1 VYSLP
6 MTVIEYAQIVGSIAG
21 ALLAVLALIGRV
33 VMKPIR
39 KAVQSSFER
48 MLDERLA
55 PLEDTLRELRPNG
68 GSSLADKVIR
78 LEERQSGISQ
88 RLDDVYELVKTL
100 AR

>member
-1 VYSLP
+1 
-6 MTVIEYAQIVGSIAG
+6 MTFVEYAQIVGTLCG
-21 ALLAVLALIGRV
+21 ALLAVLAVIVKLI
-33 VMKPIR
+33 MKPLQR
-39 KAVQSSFER
+39 MQNSAFER
-48 MLDERLA
+48 MLDERLQ
-55 PLEDTLRELRPNG
+55 PLEVTLAELRPNG

>member
-55 PLEDTLRELRPNG
+55 PLER
-68 GSSLADKVIR
+68 
-78 LEERQSGISQ
+78 
-88 RLDDVYELVKTL
+88 
-100 AR
+100 

>member
-1 VYSLP
+1 
-6 MTVIEYAQIVGSIAG
+6 MTALEYAQFVGTLCG
-21 ALLAVLALIGRV
+21 ALLAVIALVAKIIL
-33 VMKPIR
+33 KPIQR
-39 KAVQSSFER
+39 FQQSSFER
-48 MLDERLA
+48 MLDERLS
-55 PLEDTLRELRPNG
+55 PLEETLRELRPNG

>member
-1 VYSLP
+1 
-6 MTVIEYAQIVGSIAG
+6 MTVLEYAQLVGTICG
-21 ALLAVLALIGRV
+21 ALLAVLTLVGKVIY
-33 VMKPIR
+33 KPFKR
-39 KAVQSSFER
+39 AQESAFER
-48 MLDERLA
+48 VLDERLS
-55 PLEDTLRELRPNG
+55 PLEDTLKELRPNG

>member
-1 VYSLP
+1 
-6 MTVIEYAQIVGSIAG
+6 MTFIEYAQIVGTLCGS
-21 ALLAVLALIGRV
+21 LLAVLAVIVKLI
-33 VMKPIR
+33 MKPLQR
-39 KAVQSSFER
+39 AQHSAFER
-48 MLDERLA
+48 MLDERLQ
-55 PLEDTLRELRPNG
+55 PFEITLAELRPNG

>member
-1 VYSLP
+1 
-6 MTVIEYAQIVGSIAG
+6 MTALEYAQFVGTLCG
-21 ALLAVLALIGRV
+21 ALLAVIALVAKIIL
-33 VMKPIR
+33 KPIQR
-39 KAVQSSFER
+39 FQQSSFER
-48 MLDERLA
+48 MLDERLS

>member
-1 VYSLP
+1 
-6 MTVIEYAQIVGSIAG
+6 MTLMEYAQFVGTLCG
-21 ALLAVLALIGRV
+21 ALLAVLALVAKVI
-33 VMKPIR
+33 MKPIQR
-39 KAVQSSFER
+39 HQQSSFER

-55 PLEDTLRELRPNG
+55 PLEETLRELRPNG

-88 RLDDVYELVKTL
+88 RLDDVYDIVKTL

>member
-1 VYSLP
+1 
-6 MTVIEYAQIVGSIAG
+6 MTLVEYAQVVGTLCG
-21 ALLAVLALIGRV
+21 ALLAVFGVIV
-33 VMKPIR
+33 KVIMKPIQR
-39 KAVQSSFER
+39 AQESRFER
-48 MLDERLA
+48 MLDNRLK
-55 PLEDTLRELRPNG
+55 PMEMTLCELRPNG

>member
-1 VYSLP
+1 
-6 MTVIEYAQIVGSIAG
+6 MTVMEYAQILGTISA
-21 ALLAVLALIGRV
+21 ALLAVLALVGKVI
-33 VMKPIR
+33 MKPIQR
-39 KAVQSSFER
+39 AVQSNFER

>member
-1 VYSLP
+1 
-6 MTVIEYAQIVGSIAG
+6 MTPLEYAQFVGTICG
-21 ALLAVLALIGRV
+21 ALLAVLALVGKLIL
-33 VMKPIR
+33 KPLKR
-39 KAVQSSFER
+39 AHQSSFER
-48 MLDERLA
+48 MLDERLS
-55 PLEDTLRELRPNG
+55 PIELTLQELRPNG

>member
-1 VYSLP
+1 
-6 MTVIEYAQIVGSIAG
+6 MTALEYAQFVGTLCG
-21 ALLAVLALIGRV
+21 ALLAVIALVAKIIL
-33 VMKPIR
+33 KPIQR
-39 KAVQSSFER
+39 FQQSSFER
-48 MLDERLA
+48 MLDERLS
-55 PLEDTLRELRPNG
+55 PIEDTLKELRPNG

>member
-1 VYSLP
+1 
-6 MTVIEYAQIVGSIAG
+6 MTTLEYAQFVGTLCG
-21 ALLAVLALIGRV
+21 ALLAVIALVAKIIL
-33 VMKPIR
+33 KPIQR
-39 KAVQSSFER
+39 FQQSSFER
-48 MLDERLA
+48 MLDERLS
-55 PLEDTLRELRPNG
+55 PIEDTLKELRPNG

>member
-1 VYSLP
+1 
-6 MTVIEYAQIVGSIAG
+6 
-21 ALLAVLALIGRV
+21 
-33 VMKPIR
+33 
-39 KAVQSSFER
+39 
-48 MLDERLA
+48 MLDERLS
-55 PLEDTLRELRPNG
+55 PLEETLRELRPNG

>member
-1 VYSLP
+1 
-6 MTVIEYAQIVGSIAG
+6 MTTLEYAQFVGTLCG
-21 ALLAVLALIGRV
+21 ALLAVIALVAKIIL
-33 VMKPIR
+33 KPIQR
-39 KAVQSSFER
+39 FQQSSFER
-48 MLDERLA
+48 MLDERLS
-55 PLEDTLRELRPNG
+55 PIEETLRELRPNG

>member
-1 VYSLP
+1 
-6 MTVIEYAQIVGSIAG
+6 MTVMEYAQLVGTISG
-21 ALLAVLALIGRV
+21 ALLAVLALVGKVI
-33 VMKPIR
+33 MKPIQR
-39 KAVQSSFER
+39 AQQGAFER